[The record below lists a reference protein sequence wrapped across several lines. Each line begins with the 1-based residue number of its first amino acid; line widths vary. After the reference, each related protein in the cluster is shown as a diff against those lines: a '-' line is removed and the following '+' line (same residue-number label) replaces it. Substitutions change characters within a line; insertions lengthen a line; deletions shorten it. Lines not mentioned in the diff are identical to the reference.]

1 MKPFTKF
8 WINLQS
14 QFIYLGYQSY
24 LPTSLIDCLALD
36 YRLFTLE
43 TRFDYEYV
51 LI

>member
-14 QFIYLGYQSY
+14 QFIYLGYESC
-24 LPTSLIDCLALD
+24 LPTSLARAMD